1 MPLLRAVPWLRRLVA
16 CLSSLRPGFATGPI
30 NVGFVV
36 DKVTMG
42 QVLLLV
48 LWFLPARISF
58 LHQLYVD
65 YKQAYDSIK
74 RAQLVEIIKEF
85 GITKTLMRLVK

>member
-1 MPLLRAVPWLRRLVA
+1 MAQRLVVR
-16 CLSSLRPGFATGPI
+16 LSSLRPGFATGPI

-48 LWFLPARISF
+48 LWFFPVSISF
-58 LHQLYVD
+58 LRQLYVD
-65 YKQAYDSIK
+65 YKQAYDNIN
-74 RAQLVEIIKEF
+74 RAQLVETVKEF
-85 GITKTLMRLVK
+85 GIPKTLMRLVK